1 MNEWAV
7 LAGLSCLVLPVCLG
21 SLMWFLFSTSSARLT
36 IIRWPHLSS
45 DCFCL
50 VAIRSKGHQLA
61 WFLSAP
67 CGLSCSTGPDWTS
80 QGGFRSII
88 LWCCQPFPEKECFL
102 EKIGPIEKH
111 RGAGSEPCWG
121 HPASVCAAGVSE
133 DIVQHSWLDK
143 PSRLAEG
150 LGRARQ
156 GDVLWFDYLAEKVT
170 FTSFSYQHG
179 PLPPSPHA
187 QPPSLHNVR

>member
-80 QGGFRSII
+80 QGGFRSDSGQTQCTSTFISFCLHHI
-88 LWCCQPFPEKECFL
+88 CWCY
-102 EKIGPIEKH
+102 I
-111 RGAGSEPCWG
+111 
-121 HPASVCAAGVSE
+121 
-133 DIVQHSWLDK
+133 DK
-143 PSRLAEG
+143 G
-150 LGRARQ
+150 M
-156 GDVLWFDYLAEKVT
+156 
-170 FTSFSYQHG
+170 
-179 PLPPSPHA
+179 PSPKPIMEGIHKA
-187 QPPSLHNVR
+187 VEIERSDSPGALTVTI